1 MICKYVSYTKQK
13 KIKMQVI
20 IDQPSGK
27 FDLCLLG
34 YAARALKK
42 REQKPEGDRH
52 ALFL

>member
-1 MICKYVSYTKQK
+1 MCHIQRK
-13 KIKMQVI
+13 KMKMQVI

>member
-1 MICKYVSYTKQK
+1 MQK
-13 KIKMQVI
+13 FKIKAILGLYV

>member
-1 MICKYVSYTKQK
+1 MILNA
-13 KIKMQVI
+13 KIENANYSWVI